1 MDAADILDSLDT
13 LIYSI
18 ASRCVV
24 HVDGFTLGRHPE
36 PEPREAGEL
45 ALLDWNQT
53 GGPLVAETDRAIPE
67 LVDRVGWARA
77 LGAALAALEKSD
89 DAELDV
95 LHDLITGARWIE
107 ETRPGGPADPELRL
121 ALATR
126 CAALAAMGNPG
137 EIADKVAKRRPVHT
151 DVLMLD
157 PYEFRIYTVLAHLP
171 LCDADRGTLAGAD
184 VAAAPAVPPVLVVA
198 LQGRPQGRHLSGR
211 ARCTC
216 TSSAARATTMRATGC
231 PGSLDIS
238 PTTAQA
244 PSRSAR
250 PRPCWRRGGRLSAAQ
265 DILGGRAA
273 VLLALLDGPARAVTL
288 HDRIRARAGRTVVVT
303 DGACRKA
310 LACLERDGLAAPLEI
325 VGSNAG
331 FELTAAGRTEA
342 LALRAAALA
351 LARPMTLAAEGAAA

>member
-24 HVDGFTLGRHPE
+24 KIDGFTLGTHPE

-67 LVDRVGWARA
+67 LVERVGWARA
-77 LGAALAALEKSD
+77 VGAALAALEDSD
-89 DAELDV
+89 DSELDV

-126 CAALAAMGNPG
+126 CAALSAMGNPG

-171 LCDADRGTLAGAD
+171 LCDADRAALAP
-184 VAAAPAVPPVLVVA
+184 AAAASAPALIKA
-198 LQGRPQGRHLSGR
+198 LERTLER
-211 ARCTC
+211 AGWRIM
-216 TSSAARATTMRATGC
+216 AADIDMSRETARIELRRGELFVTFDARNGKATTTRER
-231 PGSLDIS
+231 
-238 PTTAQA
+238 QEVK
-244 PSRSAR
+244 
-250 PRPCWRRGGRLSAAQ
+250 Q
-265 DILGGRAA
+265 E
-273 VLLALLDGPARAVTL
+273 
-288 HDRIRARAGRTVVVT
+288 RAGRRG
-303 DGACRKA
+303 DIYMAERLHMHFIGRAHHDNA
-310 LACLERDGLAAPLEI
+310 RDGLSWLAGYLADNSAGALTVGEAQAMLAPMVAA
-325 VGSNAG
+325 
-331 FELTAAGRTEA
+331 
-342 LALRAAALA
+342 
-351 LARPMTLAAEGAAA
+351 

>member
-24 HVDGFTLGRHPE
+24 HVDGFTLGTHPE

-126 CAALAAMGNPG
+126 CAALSAMGNPG
-137 EIADKVAKRRPVHT
+137 EITDKVAKRRPVHT

-171 LCDADRGTLAGAD
+171 LCDADRAALAVSD

-198 LQGRPQGRHLSGR
+198 LERTLERAGWQILAVDIDMSSETARIELRRGELFVTFDARNGKASTTRERQEIRTYKAGRKGDIYRAERVHMHFIGR
-211 ARCTC
+211 AR
-216 TSSAARATTMRATGC
+216 
-231 PGSLDIS
+231 
-238 PTTAQA
+238 
-244 PSRSAR
+244 
-250 PRPCWRRGGRLSAAQ
+250 
-265 DILGGRAA
+265 
-273 VLLALLDGPARAVTL
+273 
-288 HDRIRARAGRTVVVT
+288 HDNA
-303 DGACRKA
+303 
-310 LACLERDGLAAPLEI
+310 RDGLSWLAGYLADNSAGALTVGEAQAMLAPMVAA
-325 VGSNAG
+325 
-331 FELTAAGRTEA
+331 
-342 LALRAAALA
+342 
-351 LARPMTLAAEGAAA
+351 

>member
-18 ASRCVV
+18 ASRCIV
-24 HVDGFTLGRHPE
+24 HVDGFTLGTHPE

-171 LCDADRGTLAGAD
+171 LCDADRGTLAGAAE
-184 VAAAPAVPPVLVVA
+184 AA
-198 LQGRPQGRHLSGR
+198 
-211 ARCTC
+211 
-216 TSSAARATTMRATGC
+216 
-231 PGSLDIS
+231 
-238 PTTAQA
+238 
-244 PSRSAR
+244 
-250 PRPCWRRGGRLSAAQ
+250 
-265 DILGGRAA
+265 
-273 VLLALLDGPARAVTL
+273 
-288 HDRIRARAGRTVVVT
+288 
-303 DGACRKA
+303 
-310 LACLERDGLAAPLEI
+310 
-325 VGSNAG
+325 
-331 FELTAAGRTEA
+331 
-342 LALRAAALA
+342 
-351 LARPMTLAAEGAAA
+351 